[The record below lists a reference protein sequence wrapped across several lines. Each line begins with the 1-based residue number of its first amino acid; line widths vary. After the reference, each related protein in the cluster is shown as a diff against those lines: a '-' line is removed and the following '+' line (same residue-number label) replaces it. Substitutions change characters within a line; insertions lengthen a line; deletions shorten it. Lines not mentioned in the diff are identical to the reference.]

1 MFWNVL
7 AVVYGGF
14 VAAFPEKAI
23 DFLTRFVLVGY
34 ENPEDLE
41 PSDWFV
47 SLTRVEGVLLAVTG
61 VITLLV
67 ELLVSDESDGEADA
81 ASEAIEE

>member
-7 AVVYGGF
+7 AVVYGAF

-23 DFLTRFVLVGY
+23 DYLTRFVLVGY
-34 ENPEDLE
+34 ENPEDLD

-47 SLTRVEGVLLAVTG
+47 SLTRIEGVLLAVTG
-61 VITLLV
+61 VVTLLV
-67 ELLVSDESDGEADA
+67 DAFVSDEEDEGDA
-81 ASEAIEE
+81 VTVEE

>member
-23 DFLTRFVLVGY
+23 DYLTRFVLVGY

-47 SLTRVEGVLLAVTG
+47 SLTRIEGVLLAVTG
-61 VITLLV
+61 VVTLLV
-67 ELLVSDESDGEADA
+67 DALLVGEEEGEADA
-81 ASEAIEE
+81 VAVEE

>member
-61 VITLLV
+61 VVTLLV
-67 ELLVSDESDGEADA
+67 ELLVEGEAADA
-81 ASEAIEE
+81 EEVEAAPEE

>member
-1 MFWNVL
+1 
-7 AVVYGGF
+7 VYGGF

-41 PSDWFV
+41 PGDWFV

-67 ELLVSDESDGEADA
+67 DALLVGEEDGGEADA
-81 ASEAIEE
+81 ASEAVEE